1 MAAVFAAE
9 AVRQLIFAAED
20 VPLLASAPE
29 GVQMSEESQPADFAV
44 GDEERAADDEA
55 AAFR

>member
-9 AVRQLIFAAED
+9 A

-29 GVQMSEESQPADFAV
+29 GVQMSEKSQPADFAV